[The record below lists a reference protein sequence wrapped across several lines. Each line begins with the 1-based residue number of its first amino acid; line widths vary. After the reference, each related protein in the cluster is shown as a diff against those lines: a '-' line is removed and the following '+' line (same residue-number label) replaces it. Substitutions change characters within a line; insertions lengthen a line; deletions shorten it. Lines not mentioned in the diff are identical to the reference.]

1 MSSPGDEIAG
11 RYRLEELLGGGQGAE
26 VWRALDTE
34 LGRTVA
40 VKLLTP
46 TADPERF
53 RREAQSVASLAHHNV
68 MQLFD
73 YGEVDGRPF
82 MVLEYLP
89 GGTLAER
96 LRPGEPLATAAVEPI
111 AAGIAAGLA
120 HAHERGIVHRDLKPA
135 NILFDEEGRP
145 KLADFG
151 IARRAAGEGTLT
163 EAGTV
168 LGTASYISPEQAA
181 GEPAGPP
188 SDVYA
193 LGVILFQ
200 LLTGRLP
207 FEADDALTLAELH
220 RDEPPPPV
228 APVAADVPPGL
239 VALTGLMLAKD
250 PADRPADGA
259 AALAAL
265 AATTVD
271 QPTGVTRA
279 LPAVAPPPAAG
290 ARRPR
295 RVALVVAALLLIA
308 LAGAGLAW
316 AVTRPDGQAPHVDST
331 PAPPVTAKKHRTT
344 STGSTTTP
352 TTFSTSSTTS
362 TTGTT
367 ATTRT
372 HPTTTRRTT
381 TAPATTTVFT
391 TTTTLPTTATTT
403 TGATGTGTTTATTPT
418 TGTTP

>member
-1 MSSPGDEIAG
+1 MTSPDDEIAG

-40 VKLLTP
+40 VKLLAP
-46 TADPERF
+46 TADRERF
-53 RREAQSVASLAHHNV
+53 RREAQSVASLAHNNV

-73 YGEVDGRPF
+73 YGEFEGRPF

-96 LRPGEPLATAAVEPI
+96 LRAGEPLPLSTVEPI
-111 AAGIAAGLA
+111 ALGVAAGLA

-181 GEPAGPP
+181 GKPAGPQ
-188 SDVYA
+188 SDVYG

-207 FEADDALTLAELH
+207 FEAEDALTLAELH
-220 RDEPPPPV
+220 RDAPPPPV
-228 APVAADVPPGL
+228 APVAAEVPPGL
-239 VALTGLMLAKD
+239 VSLTERMLAKD
-250 PADRPADGA
+250 PARRPADGA

-265 AATTVD
+265 SGTAVD
-271 QPTGVTRA
+271 RPTGVTRA
-279 LPAVAPPPAAG
+279 LPAVAPAA
-290 ARRPR
+290 AASRRPGR
-295 RVALVVAALLLIA
+295 TGLVVAVLLLLA

-316 AVTRPDGQAPHVDST
+316 AVTRPDRRSPQLAST
-331 PAPPVTAKKHRTT
+331 PGTLPVTSKKHRTT
-344 STGSTTTP
+344 STKPTP
-352 TTFSTSSTTS
+352 TPATFSTSSATSATSTTS
-362 TTGTT
+362 TS
-367 ATTRT
+367 RSQ
-372 HPTTTRRTT
+372 PTTTRRTT
-381 TAPATTTVFT
+381 TAPATTTLVFT
-391 TTTTLPTTATTT
+391 TTTVPTTDTTT
-403 TGATGTGTTTATTPT
+403 TDTTTTDTTTTATT
-418 TGTTP
+418 GTTP

>member
-1 MSSPGDEIAG
+1 MGSPGDEIAG

-40 VKLLTP
+40 VKLLAP
-46 TADPERF
+46 TADAERF
-53 RREAQSVASLAHHNV
+53 RREAQAVASLAHHNV

-73 YGEVDGRPF
+73 YGELDGRPY

-89 GGTLAER
+89 GGTLGER
-96 LRPGEPLATAAVEPI
+96 LRPGEPLPISAVEPI
-111 AAGIAAGLA
+111 ALGVAAGLA

-181 GEPAGPP
+181 GEPAGPE
-188 SDVYA
+188 SDVYG

-207 FEADDALTLAELH
+207 FEAGDALSLAELH
-220 RDEPPPPV
+220 RDAPPPPV
-228 APVAADVPPGL
+228 APVAEDVPPGL
-239 VALTGLMLAKD
+239 VALTERMLAKD
-250 PADRPADGA
+250 PSARPADGA
-259 AALAAL
+259 TALAAL
-265 AATTVD
+265 SGTAVE

-279 LPAVAPPPAAG
+279 LPAVAPAAT
-290 ARRPR
+290 RRR
-295 RVALVVAALLLIA
+295 QGRTALVVAVLLLLA

-316 AVTRPDGQAPHVDST
+316 AVTRPGGHSPQVDST
-331 PAPPVTAKKHRTT
+331 ATLPVTTKKHRTT
-344 STGSTTTP
+344 STTSTRTSAPATS
-352 TTFSTSSTTS
+352 STNSTTS
-362 TTGTT
+362 TTSTT

-372 HPTTTRRTT
+372 HPTTTLPTT
-381 TAPATTTVFT
+381 TAPPATTTVFT
-391 TTTTLPTTATTT
+391 TTTTVPATDTSTTDT
-403 TGATGTGTTTATTPT
+403 TGTGTTPT